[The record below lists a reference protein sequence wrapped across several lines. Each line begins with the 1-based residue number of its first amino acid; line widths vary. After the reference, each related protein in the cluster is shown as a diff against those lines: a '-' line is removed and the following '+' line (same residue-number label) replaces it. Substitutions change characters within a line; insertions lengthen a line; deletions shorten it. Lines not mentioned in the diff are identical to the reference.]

1 MNRQSCRSGKIDC
14 VVYFMIDQNGIRLK
28 NIYYMLSYAYQV
40 LRQSCYQKMQT
51 EKFEHIHD
59 LLAAILGKGVA
70 QQLKQGL
77 YREYISK
84 SDCLTVMRGKL
95 NLTETMQN
103 FMQHKQMLACEYDE
117 LSENNRLNQIV
128 KTAIKVLIKQ
138 ETVQKQWKAMLK
150 KELLFFDQIDEIAPS
165 AVDWER
171 LYFQKNNQNYQM
183 LMNLCNLILEGM
195 IFTTEQGTVKM
206 TSFLDEQR
214 MSRLYEKFILGYYQ
228 VHHPKL
234 QANAEQIRWDLEN
247 GRVDFLPVMQTDI
260 TLRQGEKV
268 LIIDA
273 KYYKEVM
280 QTRFE
285 GKKIRSEHL
294 YQIFAYVK
302 NLDREHTG
310 KVGGMLLYAQTGE
323 TVQPEE
329 YFSIG
334 GNPIWVRTLNLN
346 LPFLEISKQLERIV
360 QEFFGE

>member
-1 MNRQSCRSGKIDC
+1 M
-14 VVYFMIDQNGIRLK
+14 
-28 NIYYMLSYAYQV
+28 A
-40 LRQSCYQKMQT
+40 
-51 EKFEHIHD
+51 
-59 LLAAILGKGVA
+59 
-70 QQLKQGL
+70 
-77 YREYISK
+77 
-84 SDCLTVMRGKL
+84 
-95 NLTETMQN
+95 
-103 FMQHKQMLACEYDE
+103 
-117 LSENNRLNQIV
+117 
-128 KTAIKVLIKQ
+128 
-138 ETVQKQWKAMLK
+138 
-150 KELLFFDQIDEIAPS
+150 
-165 AVDWER
+165 
-171 LYFQKNNQNYQM
+171 
-183 LMNLCNLILEGM
+183 
-195 IFTTEQGTVKM
+195 
-206 TSFLDEQR
+206 SFLDEQR